1 MNNRTSRLDEYEKE
15 IKKEEESWKVT
26 EESLHANE
34 SSETVL
40 ENVQSILLKLTQTD
54 KDIVAQIDII
64 FKSLNGI
71 SERKVL
77 IQSAINQL
85 DRITQIK
92 RQKFFSIDSNPIWK
106 IQQDSLGFSNFQLEI
121 KANGT
126 IEFEIPEDEN
136 EKFAQFYELVNMMT
150 IDGNIFDE
158 EMNLC
163 VLIGKKF
170 EYNNVLD
177 VIEIMIQDIKI
188 GLPMENTRNSV
199 DWLLH

>member
-1 MNNRTSRLDEYEKE
+1 MKFKE
-15 IKKEEESWKVT
+15 LLGMFKESASVSKSPNHLKSHMKNLLEIALVDGHFDVT
-26 EESLHANE
+26 EMD
-34 SSETVL
+34 
-40 ENVQSILLKLTQTD
+40 LLKKL
-54 KDIVAQIDII
+54 AQKYD
-64 FKSLNGI
+64 I
-71 SERKVL
+71 SEDEMTK
-77 IQSAINQL
+77 IKDNQS
-85 DRITQIK
+85 
-92 RQKFFSIDSNPIWK
+92 
-106 IQQDSLGFSNFQLEI
+106 
-121 KANGT
+121 T

>member
-1 MNNRTSRLDEYEKE
+1 MKFKE
-15 IKKEEESWKVT
+15 LLGMFKESASVSKSPNHLKSHMKNLLEIALVDGHFDVT
-26 EESLHANE
+26 EMD
-34 SSETVL
+34 
-40 ENVQSILLKLTQTD
+40 LLKKLAEKYD
-54 KDIVAQIDII
+54 
-64 FKSLNGI
+64 I
-71 SERKVL
+71 SEDEMTK
-77 IQSAINQL
+77 
-85 DRITQIK
+85 IK
-92 RQKFFSIDSNPIWK
+92 DNP
-106 IQQDSLGFSNFQLEI
+106 S
-121 KANGT
+121 T

-136 EKFAQFYELVNMMT
+136 EKFEQFYELVNMMT

>member
-1 MNNRTSRLDEYEKE
+1 MKFKE
-15 IKKEEESWKVT
+15 LLGMFKESASVSKSPNHLKSHMKNLLEIALVDGHFDVT
-26 EESLHANE
+26 EMD
-34 SSETVL
+34 
-40 ENVQSILLKLTQTD
+40 LLKKLAEKYD
-54 KDIVAQIDII
+54 
-64 FKSLNGI
+64 I
-71 SERKVL
+71 SEDEMTK
-77 IQSAINQL
+77 
-85 DRITQIK
+85 IK
-92 RQKFFSIDSNPIWK
+92 DNP
-106 IQQDSLGFSNFQLEI
+106 S
-121 KANGT
+121 T

-136 EKFAQFYELVNMMT
+136 EKFEQFYELVNMMT

-188 GLPMENTRNSV
+188 GLPIENTRNSV